1 MFPIVDVTGR
11 VIGFGGRTLGDDP
24 AKYMNSPATVLFD
37 KSHSLYGLDRSRE
50 AISQSGTVVVVE
62 GYTDVIMSHQFGIE
76 NVVAALGTSLT
87 SGHARILRRYAKRIV
102 LVFDSDVA
110 GKAAANRAL
119 EVCLDQK
126 IDVQLGFVPEGKDP
140 CDYLQEAGPEAFRN
154 VIEAA
159 EDVLEFKWK
168 VLNEQLGTSQNL
180 SDRTEAIR
188 QFLQTA
194 APAMQAR
201 QMDSVSRTVT
211 LGRLSELLGVSVS
224 RVEEEIASIQKQ
236 KCRMQQLDGMDE
248 HMEKAPEMSV
258 NLALK
263 AQQEILEVLLQHPD
277 CFQQISDRVA
287 VNDFGPDEYTKE
299 LAEAIFDILLQNV
312 PLQLSLVYSRVE
324 SSQAA
329 GLLTQLQ
336 TAAEQKTG
344 LLDQLEGALR
354 ELENRRQDG
363 RIQILKQQMGKD
375 DELKQMLSQIA
386 QKGPNLRNAG
396 IRS

>member
-1 MFPIVDVTGR
+1 
-11 VIGFGGRTLGDDP
+11 
-24 AKYMNSPATVLFD
+24 
-37 KSHSLYGLDRSRE
+37 
-50 AISQSGTVVVVE
+50 
-62 GYTDVIMSHQFGIE
+62 
-76 NVVAALGTSLT
+76 
-87 SGHARILRRYAKRIV
+87 
-102 LVFDSDVA
+102 
-110 GKAAANRAL
+110 
-119 EVCLDQK
+119 
-126 IDVQLGFVPEGKDP
+126 
-140 CDYLQEAGPEAFRN
+140 
-154 VIEAA
+154 
-159 EDVLEFKWK
+159 LEFKWK

-336 TAAEQKTG
+336 TSAEQKKG